1 LSQVDTGVIGR
12 PIEIPDAVWDERD
25 VLLYAV
31 GVGAG
36 QDDPYAELEFTT
48 ENSEGKQ
55 LRVLPT
61 FGVILSHRVTEAAF
75 RGIDIAAVVH
85 AEQALELAGPL
96 PVSGRAVLSAQ
107 VTEIWDKGRG
117 ALMVVE
123 GAAHNA
129 ATGDQLLSVRS
140 SIFVRGAGGFGGER
154 GPSTAWSAPER
165 TPDHVVEVTPRPDQA
180 LTYRLSGDRNA
191 LHVDPEFARRAG
203 FERPILHGLCT
214 FGYTG
219 RALLHAVCGSDPA
232 RFGAIEARFTAPVI
246 AGQTL
251 RIDAWEEGDEVTFRT
266 VGPQETTVLDRGV
279 LRRV

>member
-1 LSQVDTGVIGR
+1 LLQIDTGVIGR

-48 ENSEGKQ
+48 ENSEGKD

-75 RGIDIAAVVH
+75 RGIDIAAIVH
-85 AEQALELAGPL
+85 AEQSLELAGPL
-96 PVSGRAVLSAQ
+96 PVSGRAVLAAQ

-123 GAAHNA
+123 GTALNG
-129 ATGDQLLSVRS
+129 ATGDRLLTVRS
-140 SIFVRGAGGFGGER
+140 SVFIRGAGGFGGER
-154 GPSTAWSAPER
+154 GPSSSWSAPER
-165 TPDHVVEVTPRPDQA
+165 EPDHVIEMTPRPDQA
-180 LTYRLSGDRNA
+180 LIYRLSGDRNS

-203 FERPILHGLCT
+203 FEQPILHGLCT

-219 RALLHAVCGSDPA
+219 RVLLHAVCGSDPA
-232 RFGAIEARFTAPVI
+232 RFGAIAARFTAPVI

-251 RIDAWEEGDEVTFRT
+251 RVEAWEGHDEVTFRT
-266 VGPQETTVLDRGV
+266 VGPNDTTVLDRGV